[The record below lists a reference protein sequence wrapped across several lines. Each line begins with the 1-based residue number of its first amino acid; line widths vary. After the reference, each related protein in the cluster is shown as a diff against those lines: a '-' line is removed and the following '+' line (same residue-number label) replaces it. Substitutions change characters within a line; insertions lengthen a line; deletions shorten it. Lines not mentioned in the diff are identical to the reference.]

1 MNTSQMNQMLQKIQE
16 YALEHKDC
24 IHECVPI
31 IKQWQEKCC
40 GSTICGE
47 CEDCDIECH
56 YQGVG
61 IYCLTF
67 REICG
72 DAPYSP
78 MCWDGGISDDNI
90 KVIRK
95 IIHHKCQYAS
105 EDDIPIDG
113 DKQHCTVQQ

>member
-1 MNTSQMNQMLQKIQE
+1 MFTCVNNNT
-16 YALEHKDC
+16 
-24 IHECVPI
+24 
-31 IKQWQEKCC
+31 
-40 GSTICGE
+40 
-47 CEDCDIECH
+47 IECH

-78 MCWDGGISDDNI
+78 MCWDGGVSDDNI

-95 IIHHKCQYAS
+95 IFHHKCQDDEGTVCAKKTQHGNAVDDT
-105 EDDIPIDG
+105 EDDETDEEVV
-113 DKQHCTVQQ
+113 D